1 MVRVSV
7 LMPVYRTNEEYLRE
21 AISSIL
27 AQTYSD
33 FEFLILDD
41 CPEDDRELIVKS
53 YKDRRIKYLRNE
65 TNMGISES
73 RNKLVDMA
81 RGEYLA
87 VMDHDDVS
95 LPERLEKQVNYLDA
109 HPDVGVVGCWTDVFP
124 DNKGLYFPSDDFKIK
139 SLMMNIC
146 AVVHPSSMLR
156 KSVLIENK
164 IRYEKEYSPA
174 KDYKLWCSLMEFT
187 RFYNISEV
195 LFRYRSHDHR
205 TSVLQKKTMREVTEE
220 IHAIMRNKYP
230 AFFAYYTNT
239 RKRVWCIRLF
249 KLVPFLTVT
258 LKNNKYSVYLFGK
271 IPLLGMK
278 EKGDQYGL

>member
-1 MVRVSV
+1 M
-7 LMPVYRTNEEYLRE
+7 
-21 AISSIL
+21 
-27 AQTYSD
+27 
-33 FEFLILDD
+33 
-41 CPEDDRELIVKS
+41 
-53 YKDRRIKYLRNE
+53 
-65 TNMGISES
+65 
-73 RNKLVDMA
+73 
-81 RGEYLA
+81 
-87 VMDHDDVS
+87 
-95 LPERLEKQVNYLDA
+95 EKQVDYLDA

-124 DNKGLYFPSDDFKIK
+124 DNKWLYFPSDDFKIK

-174 KDYKLWCSLMEFT
+174 EDYKLWCSLMEFT

>member
-1 MVRVSV
+1 M
-7 LMPVYRTNEEYLRE
+7 
-21 AISSIL
+21 
-27 AQTYSD
+27 
-33 FEFLILDD
+33 
-41 CPEDDRELIVKS
+41 
-53 YKDRRIKYLRNE
+53 
-65 TNMGISES
+65 
-73 RNKLVDMA
+73 
-81 RGEYLA
+81 
-87 VMDHDDVS
+87 
-95 LPERLEKQVNYLDA
+95 
-109 HPDVGVVGCWTDVFP
+109 
-124 DNKGLYFPSDDFKIK
+124 
-139 SLMMNIC
+139 
-146 AVVHPSSMLR
+146 
-156 KSVLIENK
+156 
-164 IRYEKEYSPA
+164 
-174 KDYKLWCSLMEFT
+174 WCSLMEFT